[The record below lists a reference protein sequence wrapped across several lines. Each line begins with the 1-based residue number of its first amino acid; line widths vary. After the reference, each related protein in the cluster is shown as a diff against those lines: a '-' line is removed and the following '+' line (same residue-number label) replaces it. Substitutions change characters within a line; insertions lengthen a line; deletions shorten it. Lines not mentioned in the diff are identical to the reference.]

1 MAKGLN
7 TDFDA
12 ESFIEE
18 FRESSVPTYHT
29 ASGAKK
35 ETETPNPEKPAKR
48 PKPPDKS
55 EMKSTEH
62 ECESPVFDFDGLEDE
77 NVYENLNMTAA
88 EVEYIKNFVVRNN
101 FRQVSSKG
109 KQVMIR
115 ERYRKLII
123 HIQHL
128 LGDEGNMAT
137 YIDNVLTQH
146 FKEYYSTMVSISKKC
161 PSQF

>member
-7 TDFDA
+7 TNFDA
-12 ESFIEE
+12 DSFIEE

-29 ASGAKK
+29 AADTKSDMEASAS
-35 ETETPNPEKPAKR
+35 EKPAKR
-48 PKPPDKS
+48 PKPPPKS
-55 EMKSTEH
+55 EIKSSDITS
-62 ECESPVFDFDGLEDE
+62 ESSVFDFDGLEDE
-77 NVYENLNMTAA
+77 NVYENLNMTIG
-88 EVEYIKNFVVRNN
+88 EIEYIKNFVVRNN

-115 ERYRKLII
+115 DKYRKLIV

>member
-7 TDFDA
+7 TNFDA
-12 ESFIEE
+12 DSFIEE

-29 ASGAKK
+29 AADTKS
-35 ETETPNPEKPAKR
+35 ETEAPAPEKPAKR
-48 PKPPDKS
+48 PKPPDKPEIKYS
-55 EMKSTEH
+55 DTK
-62 ECESPVFDFDGLEDE
+62 CEREVFDFDGIEDE
-77 NVYENLNMTAA
+77 NVYENLNMTTA

-115 ERYRKLII
+115 DRYRKLIV